1 MIYPTT
7 IKISYLTSVTL
18 VVPNMVV
25 ASFEVIAKTEE
36 DKLKK
41 TTRRLFLMK

>member
-1 MIYPTT
+1 MLLN
-7 IKISYLTSVTL
+7 SRSL

-41 TTRRLFLMK
+41 NHKTLILNEINV

>member
-1 MIYPTT
+1 MLLN
-7 IKISYLTSVTL
+7 SRSL

-41 TTRRLFLMK
+41 NTRRLFLMK